1 MSCVIL
7 APSRVIL
14 RRSRRISKAAQGRL
28 RRRISE
34 RSKIL
39 HGACPETLRRVYPE
53 RDARSFA
60 ESTLSDANVL
70 RMTQREGLSKNDSR
84 RIQDD
89 RLYPEIHNRAI
100 YSANL

>member
-1 MSCVIL
+1 MSGVIL

-39 HGACPETLRRVYPE
+39 HGACPETLHGVYPE
-53 RDARSFA
+53 QDQILRFAQDDRVRRIRDDMRRAGS
-60 ESTLSDANVL
+60 
-70 RMTQREGLSKNDSR
+70 DSR

-89 RLYPEIHNRAI
+89 RLYPEIHNRAT